1 MIYDPYFKDEKS
13 IYKKSFGQA
22 TLLISEAEIQVY
34 VFLSSEFML
43 FNGYATDNFEK
54 KIAKNRKLSNEKDIW
69 VTSNKK
75 KHV

>member
-1 MIYDPYFKDEKS
+1 MIRTLKMKKL

>member
-1 MIYDPYFKDEKS
+1 MIRTLKMKKL
-13 IYKKSFGQA
+13 IYKESFGQA

-54 KIAKNRKLSNEKDIW
+54 K
-69 VTSNKK
+69 
-75 KHV
+75 

>member
-1 MIYDPYFKDEKS
+1 MIRTLNMKKL
-13 IYKKSFGQA
+13 IHKKSFGQA

-54 KIAKNRKLSNEKDIW
+54 EKTKNRKLTNEKDI
-69 VTSNKK
+69 
-75 KHV
+75 